1 MTTTIFGIRHH
12 GPGSARSL
20 RSALKTLQPDI
31 VLIEGPPEANELISL
46 AQSGEMK
53 PPVALLIY
61 DPEDLPQ
68 SGYYPFA
75 IYSPEWQA
83 IQYAL
88 SAKIPVRFIDLPV
101 TMRDSLRSCPEVDNV
116 DRSQPL
122 DESET
127 TPGADPLGWLSRAAG
142 FGEGERYWEYLVE
155 QRRNSTDL
163 FAAILEAMT
172 ALRQELTDGTQPR
185 DLIREAY
192 MRQCLRQ
199 AQAEGFQK
207 LAVVCGA
214 WHAPALV
221 EPLPASSEDKAIL
234 PTPTKAKI
242 QATWV
247 PWTYGRLSA
256 PSGYGAGVESP
267 GWYHHLWTHQKNV
280 VIRWLTNVARLLRKE
295 DIDASSASVIE
306 AVRLAETLAAMRES
320 PLPGLAELNEA
331 VQTVLCFGDTMP
343 MQLIHQQLIIS
354 DRLGKV
360 PSETPQIPLQQDL
373 QKLIK
378 KLRLKQE
385 PIEKTLELDLRNA
398 NDLDRSQLFH
408 RLNLLGIGW
417 GKTQRTSSTGTF
429 KEGWLICWQ
438 PEFAVKLIEAG
449 LWGNSIESAATAFAQ
464 QAAQDAQDLPSLTTL
479 LDRVLLA
486 NLGAAI
492 PTLMQRLQAIA
503 AITSDTLHFMN
514 ALPPLA
520 NILRYGDVR
529 QTDTTSISIVVD
541 GLISRLCIGLP
552 NSCQSLDDN
561 AAEQIFDAIQQTNG
575 TIKLLQ
581 NPTQLE
587 SWRPVLIQIASQQNV
602 HGLVQGRCCRL
613 LFDDGSLDTEATSQR
628 LSLALSLANE
638 PTAAAAWAE
647 GFLRGSGLLLLHSDG
662 IWQVLDNWIAGLSA
676 ENFVAILPLLRRTF
690 ATFSSPERQQM
701 GEKVAKGKVISKV
714 VVTESANFNT
724 ARSRQALPVIA
735 QLLGFTAVTN

>member
-1 MTTTIFGIRHH
+1 MTTSIFGIRHH

-20 RSALKTLQPDI
+20 RSALKSLQPDI
-31 VLIEGPPEANELISL
+31 ILIEGPPEANDLLAL
-46 AQSGEMK
+46 AQSTEMK
-53 PPVALLIY
+53 PPVAVLVY
-61 DPEDLPQ
+61 DLEDLQ
-68 SGYYPFA
+68 QAAYYPFA

-83 IQYAL
+83 IQYAV
-88 SAKIPVRFIDLPV
+88 SAKIPVRFIDLPAG
-101 TMRDSLRSCPEVDNV
+101 MRGELERDK
-116 DRSQPL
+116 
-122 DESET
+122 T
-127 TPGADPLGWLSRAAG
+127 HPGVDPLGLLSQAAG

-172 ALRQELTDGTQPR
+172 ALRQELAESTDKY

-199 AQAEGFQK
+199 SQAEGFQK

-221 EPLPASSEDKAIL
+221 EPLPAASEDKAQL
-234 PTPTKAKI
+234 PAPTKAKI

-256 PSGYGAGVESP
+256 ASGYGAGVESP

-320 PLPGLAELNEA
+320 PLPGLAEVNEA
-331 VQTVLCFGDTMP
+331 VQTVLCFGDPMP
-343 MQLIHQQLIIS
+343 MQLIHQQLIIN
-354 DRLGKV
+354 DRLGQV
-360 PSETPQIPLQQDL
+360 PSDTPQVPLQQDL

-385 PIEKTLELDLRNA
+385 PIDKTLELDLRNT

-408 RLNLLGIGW
+408 RLNLLDLPW

-429 KEGWLICWQ
+429 KEGWLLCWH

-449 LWGNSIESAATAFAQ
+449 VWGNSIASAATAFARQ
-464 QAAQDAQDLPSLTTL
+464 TAQDAQDLPTLTTL

-486 NLGAAI
+486 SLDAAI
-492 PTLMQRLQAIA
+492 PILMQQLQAIA

-529 QTDTTSISIVVD
+529 QTDTTSIAIVVD
-541 GLISRLCIGLP
+541 GLITRLCIGLP
-552 NSCQSLDDN
+552 NSCQSLDDD
-561 AAEQIFDAIQQTNG
+561 AAQQIFDAIGQTNS

-581 NPTQLE
+581 NSEQLAN
-587 SWRPVLIQIASQQNV
+587 WRQVLLQIASQQNV

-613 LFDDGSLDTEATSQR
+613 LFDDGSLDTTATSQR

-662 IWQVLDNWIAGLSA
+662 IWQVLDEWIAGLSA
-676 ENFVAILPLLRRTF
+676 DNFVAVLPLLRRTF

-701 GEKVAKGKVISKV
+701 GEKVAKGQVISKV
-714 VVTESANFNT
+714 IVTESDNFNIV
-724 ARSRQALPVIA
+724 RSRQSLPVVA
-735 QLLGFTAVTN
+735 QLLGFA

>member
-1 MTTTIFGIRHH
+1 VTTIFGIRHH

-20 RSALKTLQPDI
+20 RSALKTLQPDLI
-31 VLIEGPPEANELISL
+31 LIEGPPEANDLLAL
-46 AQSGEMK
+46 AQSTEMK
-53 PPVALLIY
+53 PPVALLVY
-61 DPEDLPQ
+61 DPTDLHQ
-68 SGYYPFA
+68 AAYYPFA
-75 IYSPEWQA
+75 VYSPEWQA
-83 IQYAL
+83 IQYGL
-88 SAKIPVRFIDLPV
+88 TQKVPVRFMDLPA
-101 TMRDSLRSCPEVDNV
+101 TMRGQLERDSSH
-116 DRSQPL
+116 
-122 DESET
+122 
-127 TPGADPLGWLSRAAG
+127 PGADPLGWLSRAAG

-172 ALRQELTDGTQPR
+172 ALRQELADSTEQY
-185 DLIREAY
+185 DLVREAY

-199 AQAEGFQK
+199 AQAEGFQQI
-207 LAVVCGA
+207 AVVCGA

-221 EPLPASSEDKAIL
+221 EPLPDGKADKALL
-234 PTPTKAKI
+234 PALSKAKI

-256 PSGYGAGVESP
+256 ASGYGAGVESP

-280 VIRWLTNVARLLRKE
+280 VIRWLTNVARLLRQE

-343 MQLIHQQLIIS
+343 MQLIHQKLIIA
-354 DRLGKV
+354 DRLGQV
-360 PSETPQIPLQQDL
+360 PSDTPQIPLQQDL

-378 KLRLKQE
+378 QLRLKQE
-385 PIEKTLELDLRNA
+385 PIDKALELDLRNE
-398 NDLDRSQLFH
+398 NDLDRSKLLH
-408 RLNLLGIGW
+408 RLTLLGIPW
-417 GKTQRTSSTGTF
+417 GKTQRVSSTGTF
-429 KEGWLICWQ
+429 KEDWLICWQ
-438 PEFAVKLIEAG
+438 PEFVVKLIEAG
-449 LWGNSIESAATAFAQ
+449 IWGNSIESAATTFAQ
-464 QAAQDAQDLPSLTTL
+464 QSAQAAQDLPSLTTL

-486 NLGAAI
+486 NLDGAI
-492 PTLMQRLQAIA
+492 PTLMAQLQAVA
-503 AITSDTLHFMN
+503 ALTSDTLHFMN

-529 QTDTTSISIVVD
+529 QTDTSSISIVVD
-541 GLISRLCIGLP
+541 GLITRLCIGLP
-552 NSCQSLDDN
+552 NSCQSLDDD
-561 AAEQIFDAIQQTNG
+561 AATQIFDAIGQTNG

-587 SWRPVLIQIASQQNV
+587 NWRKVLLQIASQQNV

-613 LFDDGSLDTEATSQR
+613 LFDDGSLDTEDTSTR
-628 LSLALSLANE
+628 LSLALSIANE

-676 ENFVAILPLLRRTF
+676 DNFIAILPLLRRTF

-701 GEKVAKGKVISKV
+701 GEKVAQGQVISKV
-714 VVTESANFNT
+714 VVSELEHFNVDR
-724 ARSRQALPVIA
+724 ASQSLPVIA
-735 QLLGFTAVTN
+735 QLLGFASSIRRLG

>member
-1 MTTTIFGIRHH
+1 VTTIFGIRHH

-20 RSALKTLQPDI
+20 RSALKTIQPDLI
-31 VLIEGPPEANELISL
+31 LIEGPPEANDLLAL
-46 AQSGEMK
+46 AQSSEMK

-61 DPEDLPQ
+61 DPEDLQ
-68 SGYYPFA
+68 QAAYYPFA
-75 IYSPEWQA
+75 VYSPEWQA
-83 IQYAL
+83 IQYCL
-88 SAKIPVRFIDLPV
+88 SQKVPVRFIDLPA
-101 TMRDSLRSCPEVDNV
+101 TMRGQLERDSS
-116 DRSQPL
+116 
-122 DESET
+122 

-172 ALRQELTDGTQPR
+172 ALRQELADSTEHY
-185 DLIREAY
+185 DLVREAY

-199 AQAEGFQK
+199 AQAEGFQQV
-207 LAVVCGA
+207 AVVCGA

-221 EPLPASSEDKAIL
+221 APFPSEKEDKALL
-234 PTPTKAKI
+234 PVLSKAKM

-256 PSGYGAGVESP
+256 ASGYGAGVESP

-343 MQLIHQQLIIS
+343 MQLIHQKLIIA
-354 DRLGKV
+354 DRLGQV
-360 PSETPQIPLQQDL
+360 PSDTPQIPLQQDL

-378 KLRLKQE
+378 RLRLKQE
-385 PIEKTLELDLRNA
+385 PIDKPLELDLRNE
-398 NDLDRSQLFH
+398 NDLDRSKLLH
-408 RLNLLGIGW
+408 RLNLLDIPW
-417 GKTQRTSSTGTF
+417 GKTQRTNSTGTF
-429 KEGWLICWQ
+429 KEGWLLCWH
-438 PEFAVKLIEAG
+438 PEFIVKLIEAG
-449 LWGNSIESAATAFAQ
+449 IWGNNIAAAATTFAQ
-464 QAAQDAQDLPSLTTL
+464 QAAKDAQDLPSLTTL

-486 NLGAAI
+486 NLDGAI
-492 PTLMQRLQAIA
+492 PTLMTQLQAVA
-503 AITSDTLHFMN
+503 AITSDSLHFMN

-529 QTDTTSISIVVD
+529 QTDTSSISIVVD
-541 GLISRLCIGLP
+541 GLITRLCIGLP
-552 NSCQSLDDN
+552 NGCQSLDDD
-561 AAEQIFDAIQQTNG
+561 AATQIFDAIGQTNG

-581 NPTQLE
+581 NPAQLE
-587 SWRPVLIQIASQQNV
+587 SWRKVLLQISSQQNV

-613 LFDDGSLDTEATSQR
+613 LFDDGSLDTEATSTR
-628 LSLALSLANE
+628 LSLALSIANE

-676 ENFVAILPLLRRTF
+676 DNFVAVLPLLRRTF

-701 GEKVAKGKVISKV
+701 GEKVAKGQVISKV
-714 VVTESANFNT
+714 IVSEFDNFNID
-724 ARSRQALPVIA
+724 RSCQALPIVA
-735 QLLGFTAVTN
+735 QLLGFT

>member
-1 MTTTIFGIRHH
+1 MTATIFGIRHH

-31 VLIEGPPEANELISL
+31 VLIEGPPEANDLIAL
-46 AQSGEMK
+46 AESKEMK
-53 PPVALLIY
+53 PPVALLVY
-61 DPEDLPQ
+61 DPENLQ
-68 SGYYPFA
+68 QAAYYPFA

-88 SAKIPVRFIDLPV
+88 AAKIPVRFIDLPV
-101 TMRDSLRSCPEVDNV
+101 GMRGEIERSN
-116 DRSQPL
+116 S
-122 DESET
+122 
-127 TPGADPLGWLSRAAG
+127 GADPLDWLSKAAG

-172 ALRQELTDGTQPR
+172 ALRQELANENDNNY

-199 AQAEGFQK
+199 AESEGFQK
-207 LAVVCGA
+207 SAVVCGA
-214 WHAPALV
+214 WHSPELV
-221 EPLPASSEDKAIL
+221 EPWPTAKEDADKL
-234 PTPTKAKI
+234 KSLTKTKI

-247 PWTYGRLSA
+247 PWTYGRLSTT
-256 PSGYGAGVESP
+256 SGYGAGVESP

-280 VIRWLTNVARLLRKE
+280 VIRWLTNVARLLRQE

-306 AVRLAETLAAMRES
+306 AVRLAEALSAMRES

-331 VQTVLCFGDTMP
+331 VQTVLCFGDTAP
-343 MQLIHQQLIIS
+343 MQLIHQQLIIN
-354 DRLGKV
+354 DRLGQV
-360 PSETPQIPLQQDL
+360 PSDTPQVPLQQDL

-385 PIEKTLELDLRNA
+385 PIAKTLELDLRNA
-398 NDLDRSQLFH
+398 NDLDRSKLLH
-408 RLNLLGIGW
+408 RLNLLDIPW
-417 GKTQRTSSTGTF
+417 GEMQRTSSKGTF
-429 KEGWLICWQ
+429 KEAWSICWH

-449 LWGNSIESAATAFAQ
+449 VWGNSIADAAIAFAKQ
-464 QAAQDAQDLPSLTTL
+464 TASDAQDLPSLTRL

-486 NLGAAI
+486 SLGEAI
-492 PTLMQRLQAIA
+492 PILMQQLQTIA
-503 AITSDTLHFMN
+503 ALTSDTLHFMN
-514 ALPPLA
+514 ALPALA

-529 QTDTTSISIVVD
+529 QTDISSVAIVVD
-541 GLISRLCIGLP
+541 GLFTRLCIGLP
-552 NSCQSLDDN
+552 ASCQSLDDD
-561 AAEQIFDAIQQTNG
+561 AATQIFEAIQQTHG

-581 NPTQLE
+581 NPNQIE
-587 SWRPVLIQIASQQNV
+587 SWRQVLLQIANQSSI

-613 LFDDGSLDTEATSQR
+613 LFDDGSLDTEATSKR
-628 LSLALSLANE
+628 LSLALSIGTE
-638 PTAAAAWAE
+638 PTAGAAWAE

-662 IWQVLDNWIAGLSA
+662 IWQVLDAWVAGLSPD
-676 ENFVAILPLLRRTF
+676 NFVAVLPLLRRTF

-701 GEKVAKGKVISKV
+701 GEKVAKGQVASKFI
-714 VVTESANFNT
+714 VTNTPDFN
-724 ARSRQALPVIA
+724 ADQALQALPIIA
-735 QLLGFTAVTN
+735 QLLGLNSTS